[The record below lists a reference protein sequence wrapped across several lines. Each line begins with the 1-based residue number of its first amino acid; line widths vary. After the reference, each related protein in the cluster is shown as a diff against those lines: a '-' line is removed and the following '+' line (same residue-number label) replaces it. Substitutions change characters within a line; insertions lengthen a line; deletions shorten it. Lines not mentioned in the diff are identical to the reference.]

1 MDEKGIRGVVMIIKT
16 LVENTALSSY
26 YGCQHGL
33 SFYVETKQHKL
44 LVDLGQNELFYE
56 NAAKLDVDIDAVDTV
71 IISHGHYDHGG
82 GLGTFLE
89 HNHHAKV
96 YIHKLAFEDYYSMD
110 GGKLHYIGLD
120 KKYKTHPQ
128 CVLVEKDTK
137 IDDELM
143 IFTNVL
149 ARDYAAESNHS
160 LKLRRDEKYVED
172 MFLHEQN
179 LIVTQ
184 GEKHILFSGCAHC
197 GIINI
202 LNQAQKLIGTE
213 LDAVFSGFHLSNPKT
228 GKTEEL
234 ATVDMIGRLLKQRRT
249 HYFTGHCTGQIP
261 FGILKNMM
269 KEQVSYIAAGSC
281 AII

>member
-1 MDEKGIRGVVMIIKT
+1 MIIKT
-16 LVENTALSSY
+16 LVENTSLSSF

-44 LVDLGQNELFYE
+44 LVDLGQNSLFYE
-56 NAAKLDVDIDAVDTV
+56 NAAKLDVNVEDIDTV
-71 IISHGHYDHGG
+71 IITHGHYDHGG

-89 HNHHAKV
+89 HNHHAAV

-110 GGKLHYIGLD
+110 GGKVHYIGID
-120 KKYKTHPQ
+120 KQYKEHPQ
-128 CVLVEKDTK
+128 CRLVDKDFK

-143 IFTNVL
+143 LFTNVL
-149 ARDYAAESNHS
+149 ERDYEAESNLS
-160 LKLRRDEKYVED
+160 LKLLRDGKYVND

-184 GEKHILFSGCAHC
+184 EGRHVLFSGCAHC

-202 LNQAQKLIGTE
+202 LNRAEKIIGGE
-213 LDAVFSGFHLSNPKT
+213 ADAVFAGFHLSNPKT
-228 GKTEEL
+228 GKTEDL
-234 ATVDMIGRLLKQRRT
+234 NTIDTIGHLLKQKKT

-261 FGILKNMM
+261 FEILKNMM
-269 KEQVSYIAAGSC
+269 KEQVSYIATGSC
-281 AII
+281 AIL